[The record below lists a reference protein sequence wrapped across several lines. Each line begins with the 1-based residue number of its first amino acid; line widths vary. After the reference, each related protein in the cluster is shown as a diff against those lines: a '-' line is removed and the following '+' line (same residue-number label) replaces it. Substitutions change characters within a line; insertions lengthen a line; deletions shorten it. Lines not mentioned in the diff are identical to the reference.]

1 MTLKNIDFSHVSDI
15 QSNEFDTTN
24 KTPSRIDID
33 KSLWLISNI
42 SEKAIIEKKKY
53 YQEDKEFKQSASRC
67 MVLFEWL
74 EWRDLIVCNN
84 YFEKALLPTIDMT

>member
-33 KSLWLISNI
+33 KSL
-42 SEKAIIEKKKY
+42 
-53 YQEDKEFKQSASRC
+53 
-67 MVLFEWL
+67 
-74 EWRDLIVCNN
+74 
-84 YFEKALLPTIDMT
+84 